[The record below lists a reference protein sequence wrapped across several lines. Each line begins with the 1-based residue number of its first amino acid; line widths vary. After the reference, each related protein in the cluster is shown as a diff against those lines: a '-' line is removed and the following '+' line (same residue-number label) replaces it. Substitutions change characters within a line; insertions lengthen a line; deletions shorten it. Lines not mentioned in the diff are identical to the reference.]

1 MENTEIIISE
11 EILNKI
17 TKLENRYLEMKKEFN
32 ELKARFIKLEKTKII
47 F

>member
-17 TKLENRYLEMKKEFN
+17 TKLETRYLEMKKEFN
-32 ELKARFIKLEKTKII
+32 ELKARFLKLEKTKVI